1 MKKLS
6 GVILAAFVLMLVGT
20 AMSQSLADQAK
31 AVRQQPKKSAAKVY
45 TEDDL
50 PSVPESKMAEESHA
64 AEATATNAE
73 AAKEAPAVDASTA
86 SVDAE
91 KKDDAGASDATKE
104 DDAAAKEKEEAAKAA
119 AEAQANELK
128 AKVNDKQE
136 EVKSLEKE
144 LDLMQ
149 RENKLR
155 QASYYGDAGTQLRDQ
170 KKWADEQRQYQT
182 DIEAKQKALA
192 EAKEKL
198 DDTREQAR
206 KSGIPESKVE

>member
-6 GVILAAFVLMLVGT
+6 GVILATFVLMLVGT

-31 AVRQQPKKSAAKVY
+31 AVRQQSKKSATKVY

-73 AAKEAPAVDASTA
+73 AAKEAPSADTA
-86 SVDAE
+86 SGDAD
-91 KKDDAGASDATKE
+91 KKDDAASDANKE
-104 DDAAAKEKEEAAKAA
+104 DEAAAKEKEEAAKVA
-119 AEAQANELK
+119 AEAQANDLK
-128 AKVNDKQE
+128 AKVSDKQE

-182 DIEAKQKALA
+182 DLEAKQKALA

-206 KSGIPESKVE
+206 KSGISESKLE

>member
-31 AVRQQPKKSAAKVY
+31 AARQQPKKSATKVY

-50 PSVPESKMAEESHA
+50 PSVPASRMAEESHA
-64 AEATATNAE
+64 AEATAANAE
-73 AAKEAPAVDASTA
+73 AAKEAPATDAAAA
-86 SVDAE
+86 SGDAV
-91 KKDDAGASDATKE
+91 ASDATKE
-104 DDAAAKEKEEAAKAA
+104 DDAAAKEQATKDKEA
-119 AEAQANELK
+119 AEAD
-128 AKVNDKQE
+128 AKEWKSKVDDQQQQIS
-136 EVKSLEKE
+136 SLEKE
-144 LDLMQ
+144 VDLMQ

-155 QASYYGDAGTQLRDQ
+155 QASYYGDAGNQLRDQ

-182 DIEAKQKALA
+182 DLEAKQKAIA
-192 EAKEKL
+192 DAKEKL

-206 KSGIPESKVE
+206 KSGISESKLE

>member
-6 GVILAAFVLMLVGT
+6 GVILATFVLMLVGT

-73 AAKEAPAVDASTA
+73 AAKEAPDAAAA
-86 SVDAE
+86 SGDAE
-91 KKDDAGASDATKE
+91 KKDDAGASDANKE
-104 DDAAAKEKEEAAKAA
+104 DEAAAKEKEEAAKVA
-119 AEAQANELK
+119 AEAQANDLK
-128 AKVNDKQE
+128 AKVSDKQE

-182 DIEAKQKALA
+182 DLEAKQKALA

-206 KSGIPESKVE
+206 KSGISESKLE

>member
-6 GVILAAFVLMLVGT
+6 GVILASFVVMLVGT

-31 AVRQQPKKSAAKVY
+31 AVRQQSKKSAAKVY

-73 AAKEAPAVDASTA
+73 AAKEAPAADTAAASG
-86 SVDAE
+86 
-91 KKDDAGASDATKE
+91 DAGASDANKE
-104 DDAAAKEKEEAAKAA
+104 DEAAAKEKEEAAKVA
-119 AEAQANELK
+119 AEAQANDLK
-128 AKVNDKQE
+128 AKVSDKQE

-182 DIEAKQKALA
+182 DLEAKQKALA

-206 KSGIPESKVE
+206 KSGISESKLE

>member
-6 GVILAAFVLMLVGT
+6 GVILATFVLMLVGT

-31 AVRQQPKKSAAKVY
+31 AARQQPKKSAAKVY

-73 AAKEAPAVDASTA
+73 AAKEAPSAAAASG
-86 SVDAE
+86 
-91 KKDDAGASDATKE
+91 DAGASDANKE
-104 DDAAAKEKEEAAKAA
+104 DEAAAKEKEEAAKVA
-119 AEAQANELK
+119 AEAQANDLK
-128 AKVNDKQE
+128 AKVSDKQE

-182 DIEAKQKALA
+182 DLEAKQKALA

-206 KSGIPESKVE
+206 KSGISESKLE

>member
-6 GVILAAFVLMLVGT
+6 GVILATFVLMLAGT
-20 AMSQSLADQAK
+20 AMAQSLADQAK
-31 AVRQQPKKSAAKVY
+31 AVRQQPKKSATKVY

-73 AAKEAPAVDASTA
+73 AAKEAPSADTA
-86 SVDAE
+86 SGDAD
-91 KKDDAGASDATKE
+91 KKDDAASDANKE
-104 DDAAAKEKEEAAKAA
+104 DEAAAKEKEEAAKVA
-119 AEAQANELK
+119 AEAQANDLK
-128 AKVNDKQE
+128 AKVSDKQE

-155 QASYYGDAGTQLRDQ
+155 QASYYGDAGNQLRDQ

-182 DIEAKQKALA
+182 DLEAKQKALA

-206 KSGIPESKVE
+206 KSGISESKLE

>member
-6 GVILAAFVLMLVGT
+6 GVILATFVLMLVGT

-31 AVRQQPKKSAAKVY
+31 AARQQPKKSATKVY

-73 AAKEAPAVDASTA
+73 AAKEAPAADTA
-86 SVDAE
+86 SGDAD
-91 KKDDAGASDATKE
+91 KKDDAASDAKKE

-119 AEAQANELK
+119 AEAQANDFK
-128 AKVNDKQE
+128 AKVSDKQE

-155 QASYYGDAGTQLRDQ
+155 QASYYGDAGNQLRDQ

-182 DIEAKQKALA
+182 DLEAKQKALA

-198 DDTREQAR
+198 DDSREQAR
-206 KSGIPESKVE
+206 KNGIPESKLE

>member
-6 GVILAAFVLMLVGT
+6 GVVLATFVLMLAGT
-20 AMSQSLADQAK
+20 AMAQSLADQAK
-31 AVRQQPKKSAAKVY
+31 AVRQQPKKSATKVY

-73 AAKEAPAVDASTA
+73 AAKEDTAADAA
-86 SVDAE
+86 SGDAE
-91 KKDDAGASDATKE
+91 KKDDAGTSDAKKE
-104 DDAAAKEKEEAAKAA
+104 DDAAAKEKEEASKAA
-119 AEAQANELK
+119 AEVQAKDLK
-128 AKVNDKQE
+128 AKVSDKQE

-182 DIEAKQKALA
+182 DLEAKQKALA

-206 KSGIPESKVE
+206 KSGISESKLE

>member
-6 GVILAAFVLMLVGT
+6 GVILGTFVLMLVGT

-31 AVRQQPKKSAAKVY
+31 AARQQPKKSATKVY

-50 PSVPESKMAEESHA
+50 PSVPESKMAEGSHA

-73 AAKEAPAVDASTA
+73 AAKEAPSADAA
-86 SVDAE
+86 SGDAD
-91 KKDDAGASDATKE
+91 KKDDAASDATKE

-119 AEAQANELK
+119 AEAQANDLK
-128 AKVNDKQE
+128 AKVSDKQE

-155 QASYYGDAGTQLRDQ
+155 QASYYGDAGNQLRDQ

-182 DIEAKQKALA
+182 DLEAKQKALA

-206 KSGIPESKVE
+206 KSGISESKLE

>member
-6 GVILAAFVLMLVGT
+6 GVILAALVLMLVGT

-31 AVRQQPKKSAAKVY
+31 AARQQPKKSATKVY

-50 PSVPESKMAEESHA
+50 PSVPASRMAEESHA
-64 AEATATNAE
+64 AEATAANAE
-73 AAKEAPAVDASTA
+73 AEKEAPAADAA
-86 SVDAE
+86 SGDAD

-104 DDAAAKEKEEAAKAA
+104 DDAAAKEQAAKDKEA
-119 AEAQANELK
+119 AEAD
-128 AKVNDKQE
+128 AKEWKSKVEDQQQQIN
-136 EVKSLEKE
+136 SLEKE
-144 LDLMQ
+144 VDLMQ

-155 QASYYGDAGTQLRDQ
+155 QASYYGDAGNQLRDQ

-182 DIEAKQKALA
+182 DLEAKQKALA
-192 EAKEKL
+192 DAKEKL

-206 KSGIPESKVE
+206 KSGISESKLE

>member
-6 GVILAAFVLMLVGT
+6 GVILATFVVMLVGT

-31 AVRQQPKKSAAKVY
+31 AVRQQSKKSATKVY

-73 AAKEAPAVDASTA
+73 AAKEAPAADTAAASGDAST
-86 SVDAE
+86 
-91 KKDDAGASDATKE
+91 SDANKE
-104 DDAAAKEKEEAAKAA
+104 DEAAAKEKEEAAKVA
-119 AEAQANELK
+119 AEAQANDLK
-128 AKVNDKQE
+128 AKVSDKQE

-182 DIEAKQKALA
+182 DLEAKQKALA

-206 KSGIPESKVE
+206 KSGISESKLE

>member
-6 GVILAAFVLMLVGT
+6 GVILATFVLMLVGT

-31 AVRQQPKKSAAKVY
+31 AARQQPKKSAAKVY

-73 AAKEAPAVDASTA
+73 AAKEAPSADTA
-86 SVDAE
+86 SEAD
-91 KKDDAGASDATKE
+91 KKDDAASDATKE

-119 AEAQANELK
+119 AEAQADDFK
-128 AKVNDKQE
+128 AKVSDKQE

-155 QASYYGDAGTQLRDQ
+155 QASYYGDAGNQLRDQ

-182 DIEAKQKALA
+182 DLEAKQKALA

-198 DDTREQAR
+198 DDSREQAR
-206 KSGIPESKVE
+206 KNGIPESKLE

>member
-6 GVILAAFVLMLVGT
+6 GVILATFVLMLVGT

-31 AVRQQPKKSAAKVY
+31 AVRQQSKKSATKVY

-73 AAKEAPAVDASTA
+73 AAKEAPSAAAASG
-86 SVDAE
+86 
-91 KKDDAGASDATKE
+91 DAGASDANKE
-104 DDAAAKEKEEAAKAA
+104 DEAAAKEKEEAAKVA
-119 AEAQANELK
+119 AEAQANDLK
-128 AKVNDKQE
+128 AKVSDKQE

-182 DIEAKQKALA
+182 DLEAKQKALA

-206 KSGIPESKVE
+206 KSGISESKLE

>member
-31 AVRQQPKKSAAKVY
+31 AARQQPKKSATKVY

-50 PSVPESKMAEESHA
+50 PSVPASRMAEESHA
-64 AEATATNAE
+64 AEATAANAE
-73 AAKEAPAVDASTA
+73 AAKEAPATDAAAA
-86 SVDAE
+86 SGDAV
-91 KKDDAGASDATKE
+91 ASDATKE
-104 DDAAAKEKEEAAKAA
+104 DDAAAKEQAAKDKEA
-119 AEAQANELK
+119 AEAD
-128 AKVNDKQE
+128 AKEWKSKVDDQQQQIS
-136 EVKSLEKE
+136 SLEKE
-144 LDLMQ
+144 VDLMQ

-155 QASYYGDAGTQLRDQ
+155 QASYYGDAGNQLRDQ

-182 DIEAKQKALA
+182 DLEAKQKAIA
-192 EAKEKL
+192 DAKEKL

-206 KSGIPESKVE
+206 KSGISESKLE